1 MKKVE
6 NKFYLL
12 VIIMVCF
19 SIHSFVLG
27 NESRKLNV
35 LLKYSENM
43 KVDGYETQLLSYDF
57 NKDGIDEKLMVNIQD
72 NEGVL
77 KIIVSIYTLQ
87 NNEYILS
94 YQIPFEKKVHLLNI
108 NYGKNQ
114 IEKIKE
120 YYSDYSKNLKEGE
133 IRYITILDNNTTEK
147 IYFDLQF
154 DKYSPKD
161 LDNFLFTKKT
171 SEFKES
177 PDSNTKTVFK
187 TKYKEKPKAL
197 AEVLAQFEVIHRED
211 MQEDFER
218 TKINA
223 EIVVIK
229 KA

>member
-94 YQIPFEKKVHLLNI
+94 YQIPFEISSVF
-108 NYGKNQ
+108 
-114 IEKIKE
+114 
-120 YYSDYSKNLKEGE
+120 LK
-133 IRYITILDNNTTEK
+133 R
-147 IYFDLQF
+147 
-154 DKYSPKD
+154 
-161 LDNFLFTKKT
+161 NFLSLILYGIT
-171 SEFKES
+171 
-177 PDSNTKTVFK
+177 
-187 TKYKEKPKAL
+187 PK
-197 AEVLAQFEVIHRED
+197 
-211 MQEDFER
+211 
-218 TKINA
+218 
-223 EIVVIK
+223 
-229 KA
+229 

>member
-57 NKDGIDEKLMVNIQD
+57 NKDGIDVKLMVNIQD

-114 IEKIKE
+114 IEKIKN
-120 YYSDYSKNLKEGE
+120 S
-133 IRYITILDNNTTEK
+133 IRAYIIGDVLGVPFE
-147 IYFDLQF
+147 FR
-154 DKYSPKD
+154 
-161 LDNFLFTKKT
+161 KKGT
-171 SEFKES
+171 LMENSF
-177 PDSNTKTVFK
+177 
-187 TKYKEKPKAL
+187 
-197 AEVLAQFEVIHRED
+197 
-211 MQEDFER
+211 
-218 TKINA
+218 
-223 EIVVIK
+223 
-229 KA
+229 